1 MNHESAAQAS
11 LDETLQAIADVA
23 RRHDLWI
30 GVAESLTSG
39 AVASRL
45 GAAPQAADW
54 FRGGVVAYH
63 ESVKFD
69 VLGVTP
75 GPVVTQRCAWQ
86 MAVGAAELLGADIA
100 LGVTGVGGPEPSEGS
115 PPGTVIMAVVA
126 QGVHDYGN
134 HHFPGE
140 PEDVVNA
147 TVEEAVRL
155 LAAATHA
162 HLRRTFDG
170 TSSGR

>member
-1 MNHESAAQAS
+1 MDPEPAPRSS
-11 LDETLQAIADVA
+11 LDEALQEIADAA

-75 GPVVTQRCAWQ
+75 GPVVTERCAWQ
-86 MAVGAAELLGADIA
+86 MAVGAAELLAADIV

-115 PPGTVIMAVVA
+115 PAGTVIMAVVA
-126 QGVHDYGN
+126 RGVHDYRSC
-134 HHFPGE
+134 HFPGE
-140 PEDVVNA
+140 PEDVVDA
-147 TVEEAVRL
+147 TVEEGVRL

-162 HLRRTFDG
+162 HVRRTLA
-170 TSSGR
+170 